1 MGKKEE
7 AEQIKRDV
15 SETNEEHADDLEGAM
30 GGGCSPELS
39 KQATSTLAAVTG
51 VADQFTSALSG
62 VGVGSLMGM
71 DDSLKKIYYNA
82 KTTNQEALYNEYI
95 AEKNYIMNKREGFQL
110 FKNSRE
116 GFQLFKNSREGLQ
129 GSQTNEQEYQK
140 LLVERFTAA
149 ATTELEEL
157 NSKNIEKINLIT
169 DLIKVTQQQNIAVTN
184 MQKVMEDVIED
195 NKHLLNA
202 INGGKSD
209 LYTYNRKSMYESKLK
224 DSVENWTVIPEIIYW
239 TLVILWVC
247 IVMFYLKNVTLVSV
261 GILIGLILY
270 PYFSTP
276 VFLWVLEIIQSIW
289 NFIFMAVHNRI
300 SA

>member
-39 KQATSTLAAVTG
+39 KQATSTLAAVQG
-51 VADQFTSALSG
+51 VASQITSALSG

-71 DDSLKKIYYNA
+71 DDSLKKIYDNA
-82 KTTNQEALYNEYI
+82 KSTNAQALYNEYV
-95 AEKNYIMNKREGFQL
+95 AEKNYVTNKYGSGQI
-110 FKNSRE
+110 
-116 GFQLFKNSREGLQ
+116 QQ
-129 GSQTNEQEYQK
+129 GNTEYND
-140 LLVERFTAA
+140 LLVNRYKALGND
-149 ATTELEEL
+149 ELVEL
-157 NSKNIEKINLIT
+157 NTKHVEINNLIM
-169 DLIKVTQQQNIAVTN
+169 DFIKVIGEQNIAVTN

-247 IVMFYLKNVTLVSV
+247 IVMLYLKNVTLISV

>member
-1 MGKKEE
+1 MGNAEE
-7 AEQIKRDV
+7 AKRIDGEV
-15 SETNEEHADDLEGAM
+15 SKTNEEHAGDLGGAM

-39 KQATSTLAAVTG
+39 KQATSTLAAVQG
-51 VADQFTSALSG
+51 VASQITSTLSG
-62 VGVGSLMGM
+62 VEVGNLLGM
-71 DDSLKKIYYNA
+71 DDSLKKIYDNA
-82 KTTNQEALYNEYI
+82 KTTNELALYNEYV
-95 AEKNYIMNKREGFQL
+95 AEKNYI
-110 FKNSRE
+110 
-116 GFQLFKNSREGLQ
+116 
-129 GSQTNEQEYQK
+129 TNQYGPGQIQKGTTEYNE
-140 LLVERFTAA
+140 LLVNRYNALGNN
-149 ATTELEEL
+149 ELVEL
-157 NSKNIEKINLIT
+157 NTKHVEITNLIM
-169 DLIKVTQQQNIAVTN
+169 DFIKVIGEQNIAVTN

-209 LYTYNRKSMYESKLK
+209 LYTYNRKSMYETKLK

>member
-1 MGKKEE
+1 MGQEEE
-7 AEQIKRDV
+7 AAKIKGDV
-15 SETNEEHADDLEGAM
+15 SSTMSEHAGDLGGAM
-30 GGGCSPELS
+30 GGGCSPALAT
-39 KQATSTLAAVTG
+39 QATSALAAVQG
-51 VADQFTSALSG
+51 VAGQITSALSG
-62 VGVGSLMGM
+62 AGIGSLLGM
-71 DDSLKKIYYNA
+71 DDSLKKIYDNA
-82 KTTNQEALYNEYI
+82 KTTNQQALYNEYI
-95 AEKNYIMNKREGFQL
+95 AEKNYVTNKYGSSQI
-110 FKNSRE
+110 
-116 GFQLFKNSREGLQ
+116 QQ
-129 GSQTNEQEYQK
+129 GTTEYND
-140 LLVERFTAA
+140 LLVNRYNTLGNN
-149 ATTELEEL
+149 ELVEL
-157 NSKNIEKINLIT
+157 NTKHVEINSLIM
-169 DLIKVTQQQNIAVTN
+169 DFIKVIGEQNIAVTN

-224 DSVENWTVIPEIIYW
+224 DTVENWTLIPEIIYW

-276 VFLWVLEIIQSIW
+276 VFLWVLGIIQSIW

>member
-1 MGKKEE
+1 MGNAEE
-7 AEQIKRDV
+7 AKRIEGEV
-15 SETNEEHADDLEGAM
+15 SKTNEEHAGDLGGAM

-51 VADQFTSALSG
+51 VADQIKSAL
-62 VGVGSLMGM
+62 GVGSLMGM
-71 DDSLKKIYYNA
+71 DDSLKKIYDNA
-82 KTTNQEALYNEYI
+82 KRTNELALYNEYV
-95 AEKNYIMNKREGFQL
+95 AEKNYVTNKY
-110 FKNSRE
+110 
-116 GFQLFKNSREGLQ
+116 
-129 GSQTNEQEYQK
+129 GSGQIQKGTTEYND
-140 LLVERFTAA
+140 LLVNRYNALGNN
-149 ATTELEEL
+149 ELVEL
-157 NSKNIEKINLIT
+157 NTKHVEITNLIM
-169 DLIKVTQQQNIAVTN
+169 DFIKVIGEQNIAVTN

-209 LYTYNRKSMYESKLK
+209 LYTYNRKSMYETKLK

>member
-1 MGKKEE
+1 MGQEEE
-7 AEQIKRDV
+7 AAKIKGDV
-15 SETNEEHADDLEGAM
+15 SSTMSEKAGDLQGAM
-30 GGGCSPELS
+30 GGGCSPGL
-39 KQATSTLAAVTG
+39 ATQSTNTLAAVQG
-51 VADQFTSALSG
+51 VASQITSALSG
-62 VGVGSLMGM
+62 AGIGSLLGM
-71 DDSLKKIYYNA
+71 DDSLKKIYENA
-82 KTTNQEALYNEYI
+82 KSTNAQALYNEYI
-95 AEKNYIMNKREGFQL
+95 AEKNYVTNKYGSGQI
-110 FKNSRE
+110 
-116 GFQLFKNSREGLQ
+116 QQ
-129 GSQTNEQEYQK
+129 GTTEYND
-140 LLVERFTAA
+140 LLVNRYKALGND
-149 ATTELEEL
+149 ELVEL
-157 NSKNIEKINLIT
+157 NKKHVEITNLIM
-169 DLIKVTQQQNIAVTN
+169 DFIKVIGEQNIAVTN

-209 LYTYNRKSMYESKLK
+209 LYTYNRKSMYETKLK

-247 IVMFYLKNVTLVSV
+247 IVMFYLKNVTLISV

-276 VFLWVLEIIQSIW
+276 VFLWVLGIIQSIW